1 MSDEKEGT
9 TVWADDGAGG
19 DETEIVNPVLDYEQ
33 HCDTEVGPT
42 AWSRYQPENELVREG
57 PSWKQVS
64 LIAAAI
70 FVPLAAVAV
79 MLISSWVQQQSK
91 PPVVSEPI
99 KVVTVPPAA
108 ANTQAPVVVPP
119 PVTVT
124 APPPVTVTQAAPPPV
139 TVAAPP
145 VAAPPVNGAFL
156 VCPDGHSGVA
166 TGVTSCQFAMNVR
179 TSYLSQGG
187 PEVIAYSPVTG
198 QSYDMECLAG
208 FTANLNNG
216 RTVNAVRCVGGS
228 DAVVI
233 LW

>member
-1 MSDEKEGT
+1 MEGFREET
-9 TVWADDGAGG
+9 GMWSKDGAGG

-42 AWSRYQPENELVREG
+42 AWSHYQPEDRPVREG

-70 FVPLAAVAV
+70 FVPLSAVAV
-79 MLISSWVQQQSK
+79 LLISSWVQQQGK
-91 PPVVSEPI
+91 PPVVSEPL

-108 ANTQAPVVVPP
+108 APPAPAVVPP

-124 APPPVTVTQAAPPPV
+124 ASPPVTVTQAAPPPV

-145 VAAPPVNGAFL
+145 VAAPPEHGAFL

-179 TSYLSQGG
+179 DSYLSQGG

-198 QSYDMECLAG
+198 QSYDMECVAG
-208 FTANLNNG
+208 YTAHLNTG
-216 RTVNAVRCVGGS
+216 RTVDAVRCVGGN
-228 DAVVI
+228 DAVVV